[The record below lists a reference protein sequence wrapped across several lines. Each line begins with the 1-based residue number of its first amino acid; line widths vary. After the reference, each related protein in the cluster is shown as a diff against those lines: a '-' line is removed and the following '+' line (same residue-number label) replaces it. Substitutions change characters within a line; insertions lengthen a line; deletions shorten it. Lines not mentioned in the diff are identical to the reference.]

1 MRASGAGADAVA
13 SFYRAAAVA
22 LSEARAP
29 GDVLDTLTLVRGVA
43 LRDDEDDAS
52 RGASRRAGEASPPPV
67 EGSLAALAAAARRS
81 DPAFAWSGFE
91 PCGEEMCHAVVA
103 TWLPCLTAAQRA
115 SLHDEIL
122 RASPPAIAARVL
134 VPALAPSRNPSGRR
148 LDHVGQLAVAAEAAR
163 ALARAL
169 DRGLAAD
176 IVASAATSVSADDS
190 DDSADD
196 ARDAL
201 RALLSAADRCEL
213 PPGAHPDARRLHPR
227 VFARD
232 VAEQILRAG
241 AEAAR
246 AAERSTTTTDSRADD
261 SASFAKDSTAAAA
274 ADVAAFAVGV
284 ACRRGDADAVADAL
298 IALLLDAPS
307 TKETDPPGLQTF
319 WRRFLRP
326 GPGDAVDLYLRG
338 LTTSPDRVS
347 VSSRTRCGAG
357 SRRARRRASV
367 RRRRSRVLASG
378 AGRGAPAERCV
389 RGKRLRGFGRVRRR
403 DARSATDCYSD
414 APRRAT
420 SSQPSSASPSSR
432 LPNRHI
438 ARRRPRPRT
447 STRPRRRDVDFGRA
461 PVVDAR
467 GDGGRVVGSR
477 VDSRGERRASRTRR
491 ERGGGGVG
499 GDGTERV
506 ASRRRRGGAGSR
518 LGWRR
523 GGVDAGR
530 ERAVGLAGRADATP
544 RTEGG
549 HRARRRGG
557 SVAAAHVPRRRGF
570 RRRRRRR
577 TTSTVSERP
586 S

>member
-1 MRASGAGADAVA
+1 MT
-13 SFYRAAAVA
+13 
-22 LSEARAP
+22 P
-29 GDVLDTLTLVRGVA
+29 RG
-43 LRDDEDDAS
+43 
-52 RGASRRAGEASPPPV
+52 GASRRAGEASPPPV

-213 PPGAHPDARRLHPR
+213 PRARTRTRRLHPR

-246 AAERSTTTTDSRADD
+246 AANDRRRRRTRAPDD

-307 TKETDPPGLQTF
+307 TKETDPAPVCKRFGGVSSARDPETRSTSTSADSPRLPTASPYPLGLVVA
-319 WRRFLRP
+319 RVP
-326 GPGDAVDLYLRG
+326 DAHAVERLCGAVVRASSRRG
-338 LTTSPDRVS
+338 LTW
-347 VSSRTRCGAG
+347 
-357 SRRARRRASV
+357 RA
-367 RRRRSRVLASG
+367 
-378 AGRGAPAERCV
+378 AERCV
-389 RGKRLRGFGRVRRR
+389 REAFSRRFWACPTTRRALCDGLLLRRAAPRDVLPAIVRVAIVAPPKPPHSAEASAAPDLDPDLDVATSILTRTGRRR
-403 DARSATDCYSD
+403 
-414 APRRAT
+414 
-420 SSQPSSASPSSR
+420 
-432 LPNRHI
+432 
-438 ARRRPRPRT
+438 
-447 STRPRRRDVDFGRA
+447 
-461 PVVDAR
+461 
-467 GDGGRVVGSR
+467 
-477 VDSRGERRASRTRR
+477 
-491 ERGGGGVG
+491 
-499 GDGTERV
+499 
-506 ASRRRRGGAGSR
+506 SRRRWTRGR
-518 LGWRR
+518 I
-523 GGVDAGR
+523 
-530 ERAVGLAGRADATP
+530 P
-544 RTEGG
+544 R
-549 HRARRRGG
+549 
-557 SVAAAHVPRRRGF
+557 
-570 RRRRRRR
+570 
-577 TTSTVSERP
+577 
-586 S
+586 

>member
-52 RGASRRAGEASPPPV
+52 RGASRRAGEASPSPV

-176 IVASAATSVSADDS
+176 IVASAATSVSADES
-190 DDSADD
+190 ADDSADD

-227 VFARD
+227 VFARE

-241 AEAAR
+241 AEAAC
-246 AAERSTTTTDSRADD
+246 AAERSTTTTDSRADDD

-307 TKETDPPGLQTF
+307 TKETDPPPVCKRSSASARDPETWSTSTSADSPRLPTTSPYPLGLVVA
-319 WRRFLRP
+319 RVP
-326 GPGDAVDLYLRG
+326 DAHAVERLCGAVVRASSRRG
-338 LTTSPDRVS
+338 LTW
-347 VSSRTRCGAG
+347 
-357 SRRARRRASV
+357 RA
-367 RRRRSRVLASG
+367 
-378 AGRGAPAERCV
+378 AERCV
-389 RGKRLRGFGRVRRR
+389 REAFSRRFWACPTTRRALCDGLLLRRAAPRDVLPAIVRVAIVAPPKPPHSAEASAAPDLDPDLDVATSILDAHRSSTLAATVDAWSDPALIRAGSDALRGHV
-403 DARSATDCYSD
+403 ASVVAAALAATE
-414 APRRAT
+414 
-420 SSQPSSASPSSR
+420 
-432 LPNRHI
+432 PNAWR
-438 ARRRPRPRT
+438 
-447 STRPRRRDVDFGRA
+447 
-461 PVVDAR
+461 
-467 GDGGRVVGSR
+467 
-477 VDSRGERRASRTRR
+477 
-491 ERGGGGVG
+491 RGGGEAVGV
-499 GDGTERV
+499 
-506 ASRRRRGGAGSR
+506 AGSR
-518 LGWRR
+518 LGWR
-523 GGVDAGR
+523 
-530 ERAVGLAGRADATP
+530 
-544 RTEGG
+544 
-549 HRARRRGG
+549 ARRG
-557 SVAAAHVPRRRGF
+557 
-570 RRRRRRR
+570 
-577 TTSTVSERP
+577 
-586 S
+586 

>member
-1 MRASGAGADAVA
+1 MA

-307 TKETDPPGLQTF
+307 TKETDPAPVCKRFGGVSSARDPETRSTSTSADSPRLPTASPYPLGLVVA
-319 WRRFLRP
+319 RVP
-326 GPGDAVDLYLRG
+326 DAHAVERLCGAVVRASSRRG
-338 LTTSPDRVS
+338 LTW
-347 VSSRTRCGAG
+347 
-357 SRRARRRASV
+357 RA
-367 RRRRSRVLASG
+367 
-378 AGRGAPAERCV
+378 AERCV
-389 RGKRLRGFGRVRRR
+389 REAFSRRFWACPTTRRALCDGLLLRRAAPRDVLPAIVRVAIVAPPKPPHSAEASAAPDLDPDLDVATSILDAHRSSTLAATVDAWSDPALIRAGSDALRG
-403 DARSATDCYSD
+403 
-414 APRRAT
+414 
-420 SSQPSSASPSSR
+420 
-432 LPNRHI
+432 H
-438 ARRRPRPRT
+438 
-447 STRPRRRDVDFGRA
+447 
-461 PVVDAR
+461 
-467 GDGGRVVGSR
+467 
-477 VDSRGERRASRTRR
+477 
-491 ERGGGGVG
+491 
-499 GDGTERV
+499 V
-506 ASRRRRGGAGSR
+506 ASVVAAA
-518 LGWRR
+518 LAATEPNAWRR
-523 GGVDAGR
+523 GGGEGGGGLA
-530 ERAVGLAGRADATP
+530 AGLAGAAGLS
-544 RTEGG
+544 EGG
-549 HRARRRGG
+549 CEFGRCSMRRGRWAQ
-557 SVAAAHVPRRRGF
+557 V
-570 RRRRRRR
+570 
-577 TTSTVSERP
+577 
-586 S
+586 